1 MPDPNA
7 SSNGSSRR
15 MDGCR
20 PSTALHDRRL
30 ARRPERRRLK
40 RSEHGLGHLLPP
52 VDDDADWITT
62 RWEYA
67 LRLDLRMPSDEPE
80 WFDVIAAGRLT
91 VTTPHEQRA
100 WATYNKSK
108 RRTERVRPF
117 NFAMTAHAKRLQR
130 GSARTARALVAP
142 LAQTIPE
149 RATTTWIDKHGPTAP
164 LKARTDSGA
173 DHIPGTVAV
182 LTYRD
187 YFDEYRGRPEHKALG
202 PDGERCHAWTR
213 GILRPPIITATQLVR
228 IGKETVNRRRRR
240 PRPLPADQPRYHLR
254 TADLPHLRQA
264 ARRQARLL
272 LRRVSEEGSAKPRL
286 SSSRAHARARGRP
299 GAAGACVGCRK
310 MRARRRLGGLGTP
323 AERPVSSAEP

>member
-67 LRLDLRMPSDEPE
+67 PRLDLRMPSDEPE

-100 WATYNKSK
+100 WDTYNQTK
-108 RRTERVRPF
+108 RRAERVRPF
-117 NFAMTAHAKRLQR
+117 NFAMTAHPDRLKR
-130 GSARTARALVAP
+130 G
-142 LAQTIPE
+142 
-149 RATTTWIDKHGPTAP
+149 
-164 LKARTDSGA
+164 
-173 DHIPGTVAV
+173 
-182 LTYRD
+182 
-187 YFDEYRGRPEHKALG
+187 
-202 PDGERCHAWTR
+202 
-213 GILRPPIITATQLVR
+213 
-228 IGKETVNRRRRR
+228 
-240 PRPLPADQPRYHLR
+240 
-254 TADLPHLRQA
+254 
-264 ARRQARLL
+264 
-272 LRRVSEEGSAKPRL
+272 
-286 SSSRAHARARGRP
+286 
-299 GAAGACVGCRK
+299 
-310 MRARRRLGGLGTP
+310 
-323 AERPVSSAEP
+323 